1 MSAIRPLDDG
11 PVLLTDD
18 LPKMRVRPE
27 DDELPAGTPAMH
39 GFDEGD
45 WADDDAPDGEG
56 AVRDV
61 DQAPRDVSLPAG
73 RSIGQMLAAVMIL
86 AVMVAG
92 GGYLLQPDTLP
103 IKQVRIEGEFRQLS
117 QAELQAIVSK
127 HLRGGFFSVDMVAVR
142 DAVRAE
148 PWVRDVWVQRVW
160 PDALQVSVR
169 EQVAVARW
177 GETGLIGSDGD
188 YFQPTTAGLPAHL
201 PLLIGPEGSQELMAA
216 KLELAQD
223 MLAPLGLQLERLE
236 VSERRAWSFTTETG
250 LEVILG
256 RDDFE
261 QRLQRFVDLVPRSLG
276 DRLGEA
282 AYVDM
287 RYTNGFAVRFNK
299 TGGAP
304 VEREGAA

>member
-18 LPKMRVRPE
+18 LPRIRVRP
-27 DDELPAGTPAMH
+27 DDDDLSADTPALH
-39 GFDEGD
+39 DFDQDD
-45 WADDDAPDGEG
+45 WTGADRRNDEVAVETDGQQREAPL
-56 AVRDV
+56 
-61 DQAPRDVSLPAG
+61 STG
-73 RSIGQMLAAVMIL
+73 RSSGQLLTALMIMLAML
-86 AVMVAG
+86 AGAS
-92 GGYLLQPDTLP
+92 YLLRPDTLP
-103 IKQVRIEGEFRQLS
+103 IQQVRIEGEFRQLS
-117 QAELQAIVSK
+117 QAELQAIVTE

-148 PWVRDVWVQRVW
+148 PWVREVWVQRVW
-160 PDALQVSVR
+160 PDALLLSVR

-188 YFQPTTAGLPAHL
+188 YFQPAAASLPAHL
-201 PLLIGPEGSQELMAA
+201 PLLIGPEGSQELMAV
-216 KLELAQD
+216 KLERAQEV
-223 MLAPLGLQLERLE
+223 LAPLGLRLERLE
-236 VSERRAWSFTTETG
+236 VSDRRAWSFVTTTG

-276 DRLGEA
+276 DRLSEA